1 MFNQSR
7 IGIYDYLYN
16 IFYDVVTKNVYSM
29 REPQELSK
37 SDTEDGFIV
46 IYVGDLYD
54 ESEFPRQAYGWT
66 RCHVEAFV
74 PPITRGRLDYDK
86 YKSFEDDINSA
97 ISDAISNPNGK
108 YHVREDSI
116 LSSDGDITTNANNS
130 YFTFIKSFIVDIDEE
145 I

>member
-54 ESEFPRQAYGWT
+54 ESEFPRQAYGWA

-86 YKSFEDDINSA
+86 YKSFEDNINSA
-97 ISDAISNPNGK
+97 ISDAISNPNGE
-108 YHVREDSI
+108 YHIREDSI